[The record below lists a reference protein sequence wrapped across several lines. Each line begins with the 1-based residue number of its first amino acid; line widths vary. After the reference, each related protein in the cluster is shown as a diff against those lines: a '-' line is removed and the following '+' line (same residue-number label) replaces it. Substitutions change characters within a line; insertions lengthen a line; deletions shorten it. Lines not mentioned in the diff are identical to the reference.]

1 MDNSNIEEL
10 NSMKPSNCTAKIELL
25 GKYDP
30 EGETIIRDPYYV
42 KNYLKTIYV
51 KFNLLITSL

>member
-1 MDNSNIEEL
+1 MDNSNIQEL

-30 EGETIIRDPYYV
+30 QGDIIIRDPYYV
-42 KNYLKTIYV
+42 YDYINTKC
-51 KFNLLITSL
+51 